1 MAPFASSVFRLHIM
15 NSPTNSPSNGSSDSS
30 LHHLVAAAR
39 AGDNDAWEKLVSR
52 HRGKLRRMVELRM
65 SPRLKGRVDA
75 SDVIQET
82 FVEAARVMARTGI
95 NSEIPVHV
103 WLRRLAN
110 QKLIQAHR
118 QHEIAAC
125 RAAGREQRVQD
136 AVQASSISIARFL
149 VGNVTSPSNVVM
161 RDEKRKLLELALEE
175 MDSLDREVLMLRH
188 FEHLSGPESAEIL
201 GISDEAVK
209 KRYVRALEKLQRI
222 MARLGVV
229 E

>member
-1 MAPFASSVFRLHIM
+1 MASFGSSVFRLRIM
-15 NSPTNSPSNGSSDSS
+15 NLSSTGSEDSS
-30 LHHLVAAAR
+30 LHNLVAAAR
-39 AGDNDAWEKLVSR
+39 AGDDAAWEKLVSC

-75 SDVIQET
+75 SDVIQDT
-82 FVEAARVMARTGI
+82 FIEAARVLANSEL

-118 QHEIAAC
+118 RHETAEC
-125 RAAGREQRVQD
+125 RAAGREQRVRESI
-136 AVQASSISIARFL
+136 QASSLSIARFL
-149 VGNVTSPSNVVM
+149 VGNVTSPSNVAI
-161 RDEKRKLLELALEE
+161 RDEKRRLLEVALEQ
-175 MDSLDREVLMLRH
+175 MDPVDREVLMLRH

-201 GISDEAVK
+201 GIEHEAVK

-222 MARLGVV
+222 MAQFGVV